1 MVLAQPLYS
10 FKLLKHSGVGI
21 RIEEGLPGKLFFFT
35 LSVLELKPSFSKE
48 MQGFCLCESY
58 FKSKLSCSG
67 GKVHVSVVWQT
78 EACDNFTETIVPYFI
93 VSLILLDKSKVGSY
107 FQDFSSFS
115 ETVGTADIFLPYQT
129 IKFYYFRDTFT
140 D

>member
-21 RIEEGLPGKLFFFT
+21 RIEERLPGKLFFFT
-35 LSVLELKPSFSKE
+35 LSVFELKSSFSKK

-58 FKSKLSCSG
+58 FKSELCCSG

-78 EACDNFTETIVPYFI
+78 EACDYFTEIIVSYFI
-93 VSLILLDKSKVGSY
+93 VSLILLDKSKVSPY
-107 FQDFSSFS
+107 FEDFSSFS
-115 ETVGTADIFLPYQT
+115 ETVGTADILLSYKT
-129 IKFYYFRDTFT
+129 IKFYHFRDTFT